1 MKHVKFWIGGVVA
14 ALTIAGVAVA
24 AGAQTDT
31 PSATFDA
38 AAKRVA
44 TRNCTGSDGAYSITV
59 GRYEGTM
66 TSTNPALNG
75 KVRIEVHS
83 VYNNDEKAGWM
94 RGHVRVLGTDS
105 RAAAEF
111 SAVNLDGNVEGLLS
125 GRAGSPKAGLLA
137 NFSAT
142 FGSGGFTDGKVG
154 TGASGNEALLFNR
167 GCVDDKPKGD
177 STQQPN
183 DNQTAP
189 QTGGRHK

>member
-1 MKHVKFWIGGVVA
+1 MKHVKFWIGGVVV

-177 STQQPN
+177 STQQPT